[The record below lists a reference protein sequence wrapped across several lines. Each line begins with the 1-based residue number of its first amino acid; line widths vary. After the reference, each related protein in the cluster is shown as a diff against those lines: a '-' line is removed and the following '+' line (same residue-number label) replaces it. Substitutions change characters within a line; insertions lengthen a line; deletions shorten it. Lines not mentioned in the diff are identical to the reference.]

1 MYKQLFFL
9 ALSLLL
15 SIPSL
20 HAQEAQD
27 GPVIKGFGAVYTID
41 QADYPADPDRVY
53 RVVFDVASGPTDAAE
68 LNKAMNTLAR
78 FLNMHAQSGVPTK
91 NLQVVAVMHGG
102 SARHSLT
109 DAAYRQRY
117 GVDNPHTALIRQ
129 LTEAGVDLYLCG
141 QSMHARGF
149 KRDEVNEHIDLS
161 LSAMTILIDKQAEG
175 YSMIRL

>member
-1 MYKQLFFL
+1 MAYLPFMQ
-9 ALSLLL
+9 
-15 SIPSL
+15 
-20 HAQEAQD
+20 AQEAKD
-27 GPVIKGFGAVYTID
+27 GPIITGFGAVYTID
-41 QADYPADPDRVY
+41 QATYPANADRTY
-53 RVVFDVASGPTDAAE
+53 QVVFDVASGPQDATE

-78 FLNMHAQSGVPTK
+78 FLNMHAQSGVPLE

-102 SARHSLT
+102 SARHSLN
-109 DAAYRQRY
+109 DEAYRKRY
-117 GVDNPHTALIRQ
+117 GIANPHTDLIRQ

-149 KRDEVNEHIDLS
+149 DRDEVNEHIDLS